1 MSRVCLSKGAAGNS
15 VSIGGVGAAEHG
27 GGAGRAQQAAAAR
40 SLPRLPA
47 ADPRRRRMEPLR
59 AVPIGADM
67 RQRLLD
73 IWPGLMLRKFDSDAA
88 NAACFGVERQTATY
102 WRNGETG
109 PNGAAVALAW
119 LLWPG
124 DMARLLGGAA

>member
-1 MSRVCLSKGAAGNS
+1 MRS
-15 VSIGGVGAAEHG
+15 VSSGVVKSISIGGVGTADHG

-47 ADPRRRRMEPLR
+47 ADPRRRRMDPVR

-73 IWPGLMLRKFDSDAA
+73 IWPGLILRKFDSDAA

>member
-1 MSRVCLSKGAAGNS
+1 MTPVQSRL
-15 VSIGGVGAAEHG
+15 VGKAKPALP
-27 GGAGRAQQAAAAR
+27 AR
-40 SLPRLPA
+40 QTSLPRLPA
-47 ADPRRRRMEPLR
+47 ADPRRRRMDPVR
-59 AVPIGADM
+59 AVPVGADM

>member
-1 MSRVCLSKGAAGNS
+1 M
-15 VSIGGVGAAEHG
+15 
-27 GGAGRAQQAAAAR
+27 
-40 SLPRLPA
+40 
-47 ADPRRRRMEPLR
+47 DPVR
-59 AVPIGADM
+59 AVPVGAQM

-119 LLWPG
+119 LLWPA

>member
-1 MSRVCLSKGAAGNS
+1 
-15 VSIGGVGAAEHG
+15 
-27 GGAGRAQQAAAAR
+27 
-40 SLPRLPA
+40 
-47 ADPRRRRMEPLR
+47 MEPLR

>member
-1 MSRVCLSKGAAGNS
+1 MTSVESRS
-15 VSIGGVGAAEHG
+15 VGKSNPALP
-27 GGAGRAQQAAAAR
+27 AR
-40 SLPRLPA
+40 QTSLPRLPA